1 MGAAAGFIG
10 FLTNNVITFVFV
22 LSLLVFVHEMGHYLV
37 GRWSGIRIMAFS
49 IGFGPEIAGFT
60 DRHGTRWKLSLIPL
74 GGYVRFFGDED
85 ASSKTDVD
93 QLSAMTEEERAQ
105 SFAGAKLW
113 KRAATVAAGPI
124 ANFILAIAIFAVL
137 FSIYGRTAADPVVAM
152 VTRDGAA
159 AEAGIEPGDRLVAI
173 DGVKITTFDEVQR
186 YVGLRPSR
194 TIVLSVER
202 DGQKR
207 DFQIIPKLVED
218 TDQFGNKMEMGRI
231 GIALVDPLVT
241 AIEPAGPAAKAGIL
255 AGDRLVAIDG
265 NNVATYYDIGRYVS
279 DRPGKSIVLTV
290 QRNGQMRDFPVVP
303 ERLTDTDA
311 SGNKKDVGSIGIAPI
326 DPLVG
331 SIAPDSPAEAAG
343 LELGDRILSVDGRA
357 IGSIGEVQRY
367 AAAHA
372 DKPVTLS
379 VERNGQTRDLSV
391 TPKKSEEADAF
402 GTQTEIATIGITDG
416 QKPIKLRYE
425 AYGPLQAV
433 GEGVKQTGSIISGT
447 FEYIANVIGGYMKAD
462 QLGGPIR
469 VAQLSGQMATL
480 GFAAVLQ
487 FAAILSVS
495 IGLLN
500 LMPVPVLD
508 GGHLMFYAIEAVR
521 GKPLG
526 ARAQDIAFRIGF
538 AMVLSLMVFATWNDI
553 SSRLG

>member
-1 MGAAAGFIG
+1 MGSAAGFIG

-22 LSLLVFVHEMGHYLV
+22 LSLLVFVHEMGHYLI
-37 GRWSGIRIMAFS
+37 GRWSGIRVMAFS
-49 IGFGPEIAGFT
+49 IGFGPEIVGFT
-60 DRHGTRWKLSLIPL
+60 DSHGTRWKLSLIPL

-93 QLSAMTEEERAQ
+93 QLLAMTEEERAQ
-105 SFAGAKLW
+105 SFAGARLW

-124 ANFILAIAIFAVL
+124 ANFLLAIVIFAVL
-137 FSIYGRTAADPVVAM
+137 FSIYGRTVADPVVAM

-173 DGVKITTFDEVQR
+173 DGSKVSTFDEVQR
-186 YVGLRPSR
+186 YVGLRPGR
-194 TIVLSVER
+194 TIVLTVER
-202 DGQKR
+202 DGQNR
-207 DFQIIPKLVED
+207 DFRIVPKLVED

-231 GIALVDPLVT
+231 GIALVDPVVT
-241 AIEPAGPAAKAGIL
+241 AVEQGGPAAKAGVQ
-255 AGDRLVAIDG
+255 AGDRLIAVDG
-265 NNVATYYDIGRYVS
+265 NNVATYYDIGRYVAE
-279 DRPGKSIVLTV
+279 RPGKSIVLTI
-290 QRNGQMRDFPVVP
+290 QRNGVIRDFPIMTETLV
-303 ERLTDTDA
+303 DTDA
-311 SGNKKDVGSIGIAPI
+311 SGDKKDVGSIGIAPI
-326 DPLVG
+326 DPLVA
-331 SIAPDSPAEAAG
+331 SIASDSPAQAAG
-343 LELGDRILSVDGRA
+343 LEIGERVLSVDGRDV
-357 IGSIGEVQRY
+357 GSIGEVQRL

-372 DKPVTLS
+372 DKSMTLT
-379 VERNGQTRDLSV
+379 VKRDGQTRDVTV
-391 TPKKSEEADAF
+391 TPRKSEETDVF
-402 GTQTEIATIGITDG
+402 GAQTEIASIGITDG
-416 QKPIKLRYE
+416 QTPIKLRYE
-425 AYGPLQAV
+425 AYGPLAALA
-433 GEGVKQTGSIISGT
+433 EGVKQTGSIVSGT
-447 FEYIANVIGGYMKAD
+447 FEYLGNVIGGYMKAD

-480 GFAAVLQ
+480 GFSAVLQ

-553 SSRLG
+553 SSRIG

>member
-1 MGAAAGFIG
+1 M
-10 FLTNNVITFVFV
+10 
-22 LSLLVFVHEMGHYLV
+22 
-37 GRWSGIRIMAFS
+37 
-49 IGFGPEIAGFT
+49 
-60 DRHGTRWKLSLIPL
+60 
-74 GGYVRFFGDED
+74 
-85 ASSKTDVD
+85 
-93 QLSAMTEEERAQ
+93 
-105 SFAGAKLW
+105 
-113 KRAATVAAGPI
+113 
-124 ANFILAIAIFAVL
+124 
-137 FSIYGRTAADPVVAM
+137 
-152 VTRDGAA
+152 
-159 AEAGIEPGDRLVAI
+159 
-173 DGVKITTFDEVQR
+173 
-186 YVGLRPSR
+186 
-194 TIVLSVER
+194 
-202 DGQKR
+202 
-207 DFQIIPKLVED
+207 
-218 TDQFGNKMEMGRI
+218 
-231 GIALVDPLVT
+231 
-241 AIEPAGPAAKAGIL
+241 
-255 AGDRLVAIDG
+255 
-265 NNVATYYDIGRYVS
+265 
-279 DRPGKSIVLTV
+279 
-290 QRNGQMRDFPVVP
+290 
-303 ERLTDTDA
+303 
-311 SGNKKDVGSIGIAPI
+311 GSIGIAPI

-331 SIAPDSPAEAAG
+331 SIAPDSPAEAAS

-357 IGSIGEVQRY
+357 VSSIGEVQRY

-379 VERNGQTRDLSV
+379 IERNGQARDLPV

-447 FEYIANVIGGYMKAD
+447 FEYLANVIGGYMKAD